1 MKFASAET
9 TVALSPQAALAL
21 WTDVGRWPS
30 FVEGFARMLEQS
42 DGWPAERERVV
53 WESIPGGRGRVT
65 EKVVEHG
72 PDRFATLVFEDAL
85 AGRQGVIVAPDGD
98 GTRVRLELE
107 YTLTK
112 YGPFNVA
119 ADLLFIRRAQ
129 RDALARTLRR
139 FRVEAEEDAG
149 LREAGLG

>member
-1 MKFASAET
+1 MRFAHAEIE
-9 TVALSPQAALAL
+9 VPLAPAEALAL
-21 WTDVGRWPS
+21 WTDVDRWPS
-30 FVEGFARMLEQS
+30 FVEGFARVLERS
-42 DGWPAERERVV
+42 DGWPEVGERVV
-53 WESIPGGRGRVT
+53 WESTPGGRGRVT
-65 EKVVEHG
+65 EKVIERAG
-72 PDRFATLVFEDAL
+72 DRFATLVFEDAL
-85 AGRQGVIVAPDGD
+85 AGRQALVVVPDGA
-98 GTRVRLELE
+98 GSRVRLELE

-112 YGPFNVA
+112 YGPFQAA